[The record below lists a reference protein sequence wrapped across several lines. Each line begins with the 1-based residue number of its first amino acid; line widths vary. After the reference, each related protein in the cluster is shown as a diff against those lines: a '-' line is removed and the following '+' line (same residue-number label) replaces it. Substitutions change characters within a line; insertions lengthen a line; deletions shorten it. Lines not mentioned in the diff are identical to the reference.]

1 METTFKCD
9 DRAPVFWS
17 CMEPERLTL
26 ESPEEAIVEMIEGR
40 DRPLADTLA
49 ELCPLPVKGY
59 APDTLDVKWV
69 ASLAERAVE
78 MFDET
83 IQDNY
88 GDPDGDSLIE
98 KNKPALTAAIEAAF
112 RAAVAD
118 VTPWSCGTVEVR
130 TYDAAEVEA
139 IMRAEC
145 PELFD
150 EPEPLP
156 APAPESKEEE

>member
-1 METTFKCD
+1 METIYKRDGAT
-9 DRAPVFWS
+9 PVFWS

-26 ESPEEAIVEMIEGR
+26 ESPEEAIVEMVEGR
-40 DRPLADTLA
+40 DLPLAETLA
-49 ELCPLPVKGY
+49 GLCPLTVKGY
-59 APDTLDVKWV
+59 APDTMDVKWV

-83 IQDNY
+83 VQDNY

-118 VTPWSCGTVEVR
+118 VTPWSCSTVEIR
-130 TYDAAEVEA
+130 TYEAAEVES

-145 PELFD
+145 PELFA
-150 EPEPLP
+150 EE
-156 APAPESKEEE
+156 APRG